1 MRGEDGFETRWGFG
15 DGLLIALDILD
26 SNETKDEVR
35 KKIMRVYNAYIENL
49 QFERISQLKA
59 ELALETIL

>member
-1 MRGEDGFETRWGFG
+1 MRGDDGFETRWGFG

-26 SNETKDEVR
+26 SNETKEEVR
-35 KKIMRVYNAYIENL
+35 EKIMRVYNAYIENL
-49 QFERISQLKA
+49 QFERISQLKE

>member
-1 MRGEDGFETRWGFG
+1 MRGDDGFETRWEFG
-15 DGLLIALDILD
+15 DGLLIALDILN

-35 KKIMRVYNAYIENL
+35 EKILRVYNAYIENL
-49 QFERISQLKA
+49 QFERINQLKQ

>member
-1 MRGEDGFETRWGFG
+1 MRGDDGFETRWGFG

-26 SNETKDEVR
+26 SNETNDEVR

-49 QFERISQLKA
+49 QFERIGQLKA